1 MAVNIIKSEKTRQ
14 NVPPDKST
22 RLSMKYFVIK
32 KIKHEFEF

>member
-1 MAVNIIKSEKTRQ
+1 MSVNIIKSEKTRQ

-22 RLSMKYFVIK
+22 HDYEIFCYK